1 MVGVHT
7 IHETVD
13 RVHCDSCCGPPNQRH
28 FYATHKQPVLN
39 SDINRLTSV
48 MKFSCGEK
56 LGKRLITNS
65 RTTMPRY
72 TNTPSRVDNFERGT

>member
-28 FYATHKQPVLN
+28 FYATHKQPVLS
-39 SDINRLTSV
+39 SDINRLTVCNEISLA
-48 MKFSCGEK
+48 KNLKE
-56 LGKRLITNS
+56 TA
-65 RTTMPRY
+65 
-72 TNTPSRVDNFERGT
+72 DH